1 MTEQK
6 EKIYEIINKVLLI
19 DKEKITNEL
28 TMKDVEEWDSMAHL
42 MIVSEL
48 EQTFE
53 IILED
58 DDIIVMTSVANILS
72 TLDKY
77 KKD

>member
-1 MTEQK
+1 MTELK
-6 EKIYEIINKVLLI
+6 EKLYETINKVLLI
-19 DKEKITNEL
+19 DKEKITDNL

-58 DDIIVMTSVANILS
+58 DDIIAMTSIGNILS
-72 TLDKY
+72 ILSKY
-77 KKD
+77 ISD